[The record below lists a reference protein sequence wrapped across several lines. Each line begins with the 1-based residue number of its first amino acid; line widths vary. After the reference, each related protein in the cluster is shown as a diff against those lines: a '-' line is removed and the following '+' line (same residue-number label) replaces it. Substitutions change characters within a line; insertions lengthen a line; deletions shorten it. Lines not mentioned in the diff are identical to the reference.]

1 MDNEVDVIIHSG
13 LGVQRVASL
22 AVVLVSFQEQ
32 MSEAHQVV
40 IFEGDHHFI
49 AQAKRDQLGNKGQS
63 NIFRLAGSHSAVC
76 IVHHT

>member
-1 MDNEVDVIIHSG
+1 MDNEVDVIINSG
-13 LGVQRVASL
+13 LCVQRVASL

-49 AQAKRDQLGNKGQS
+49 AQAKRDQLGKKRSNKHFPSGWQ
-63 NIFRLAGSHSAVC
+63 L
-76 IVHHT
+76 